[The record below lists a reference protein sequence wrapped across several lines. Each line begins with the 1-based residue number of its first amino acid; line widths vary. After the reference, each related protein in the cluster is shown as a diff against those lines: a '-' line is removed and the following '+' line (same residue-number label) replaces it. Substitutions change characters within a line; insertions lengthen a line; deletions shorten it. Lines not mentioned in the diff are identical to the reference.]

1 MEVGA
6 ACGVRRVL
14 PPPLSALPAP
24 LVFIFG
30 GVTPRELEN
39 GMMGRFIFFVFSIIF
54 FVKSLLIVLSFPVA
68 VRFFFF
74 YFSCSGLFLFS
85 FFFLLS
91 LWGVRCMNSTRSG
104 TYSSSRPLSGE
115 THTAVT
121 AWVLQLVWSGF
132 PLKWAFWRLTGG
144 NLDVYYRR

>member
-1 MEVGA
+1 MGVGA
-6 ACGVRRVL
+6 ACGVQRVL

-74 YFSCSGLFLFS
+74 IFHVPVFSYFLFFSCSLF
-85 FFFLLS
+85 
-91 LWGVRCMNSTRSG
+91 GV
-104 TYSSSRPLSGE
+104 Y
-115 THTAVT
+115 V
-121 AWVLQLVWSGF
+121 V
-132 PLKWAFWRLTGG
+132 
-144 NLDVYYRR
+144 